1 MTRQKKE
8 IVRKI
13 DEMERWIAVD
23 EELGCG
29 FAPAG
34 AYDEMYR
41 EIDRLENELAQL
53 QHFASREEKFFATIS
68 CESSNS
74 SLPW

>member
-8 IVRKI
+8 ILRKI
-13 DEMERWIAVD
+13 DEMERWIAAD

-34 AYDEMYR
+34 AYDGMYR
-41 EIDRLENELAQL
+41 EIDRLEDELARL
-53 QHFASREEKFFATIS
+53 QHFASREEKCFATIGY
-68 CESSNS
+68 ESSNS
-74 SLPW
+74 GLPW

>member
-8 IVRKI
+8 IVKKI
-13 DEMERWIAVD
+13 AEMERWIAAD

-41 EIDRLENELAQL
+41 EINRLEEELARL
-53 QHFASREEKFFATIS
+53 QHFASREEKFFATLG
-68 CESSNS
+68 CENCNGD
-74 SLPW
+74 LPW